1 MTAPNR
7 QKGNAY
13 VKAGVIAMCALVASV
28 AVRSAEFHVAV
39 NGRDN
44 QPGTA
49 EKPFATLTTARD
61 AARKAGEGPHTIQVH
76 AGDYFVSEPLVL
88 TAQDS
93 GLTIVGDDRSKVR
106 LIGGKQVT
114 GWQRD
119 GETFWQVALPGV
131 KEGEWD
137 FRALIVNGRLATRA
151 TFPNTKDTLENLGKW
166 DLPLLP
172 MLAGFWARKP
182 THEELT
188 VMPYKPGDIP
198 EDLDVRNAEV
208 RLYHMW
214 AESLVG
220 VASHDKEKHELVMS
234 SPAAWPMGACKR
246 RKYVIYNTREGM
258 KEPGQWYLDRTNGRL
273 VYWPLPDEDMTKADV
288 IAPVM
293 NRVLEL
299 KGSRKAPVT
308 NVTLKNLTVQ
318 CTSTELKSPGW
329 GSASLTAAVELN
341 GTKDCVLDS
350 LTTSN
355 VGGLGV
361 AVTNSSGGV
370 LRNSEVAQTG
380 ACGVKINAKGMRV
393 EKNHIHHTG
402 VSYPGSAGV
411 IMSADG
417 IELVRNEIHDTPYS
431 GVIGGGGKK
440 CLIEENL
447 IYRAMLVMHDGAAI
461 YGNLKESVIRGN
473 VVRDIRPNGKGFGA
487 SGYYLDEGSY
497 DCIIEKNVS
506 LNVARPTHNH
516 ITRGT
521 IIRDNVFVF
530 DGDMTVSFQRSEN
543 ITFSGNTLH
552 VGGRLRTSF
561 RNAVKTWE
569 NNRIFRADGK
579 DSFVIDGWVP
589 LDPPE
594 KPKRQGVVA
603 KPMATPTLDA
613 KVEADEWPVPTV
625 TLDRDSSSFVPG
637 GPPTLAQVGYD
648 KQNLYVSLR
657 VNRFRG
663 TTITDG
669 AGWGKDDGAE
679 IHIQGQRP
687 DGTKAMFRIRS
698 FAGGA
703 LQCTADTQ
711 PADALQKQ
719 AHFTGKIS
727 KTRWGASTGWKG
739 EWQIPLAVLGIT
751 PKPGSTI
758 PFNIRVYITET
769 KEHRGWEADMGKLV
783 FSEK

>member
-1 MTAPNR
+1 MIRLFTAVDLPEDVR
-7 QKGNAY
+7 ERLHLMSS
-13 VKAGVIAMCALVASV
+13 GV
-28 AVRSAEFHVAV
+28 
-39 NGRDN
+39 
-44 QPGTA
+44 PGARWLDT
-49 EKPFATLTTARD
+49 EKL
-61 AARKAGEGPHTIQVH
+61 H
-76 AGDYFVSEPLVL
+76 
-88 TAQDS
+88 
-93 GLTIVGDDRSKVR
+93 LTIRF
-106 LIGGKQVT
+106 I
-114 GWQRD
+114 
-119 GETFWQVALPGV
+119 
-131 KEGEWD
+131 
-137 FRALIVNGRLATRA
+137 
-151 TFPNTKDTLENLGKW
+151 
-166 DLPLLP
+166 
-172 MLAGFWARKP
+172 
-182 THEELT
+182 
-188 VMPYKPGDIP
+188 GDIP

-543 ITFSGNTLH
+543 ITL
-552 VGGRLRTSF
+552 
-561 RNAVKTWE
+561 
-569 NNRIFRADGK
+569 
-579 DSFVIDGWVP
+579 
-589 LDPPE
+589 
-594 KPKRQGVVA
+594 
-603 KPMATPTLDA
+603 
-613 KVEADEWPVPTV
+613 
-625 TLDRDSSSFVPG
+625 
-637 GPPTLAQVGYD
+637 
-648 KQNLYVSLR
+648 
-657 VNRFRG
+657 
-663 TTITDG
+663 
-669 AGWGKDDGAE
+669 
-679 IHIQGQRP
+679 
-687 DGTKAMFRIRS
+687 MFRSIDIVLYRS
-698 FAGGA
+698 RER
-703 LQCTADTQ
+703 
-711 PADALQKQ
+711 
-719 AHFTGKIS
+719 S
-727 KTRWGASTGWKG
+727 
-739 EWQIPLAVLGIT
+739 
-751 PKPGSTI
+751 
-758 PFNIRVYITET
+758 
-769 KEHRGWEADMGKLV
+769 
-783 FSEK
+783 